1 MKILKKILM
10 VLVVIIAIPLITA
23 IFVKKEYAVERD
35 IVIIKPKSEV
45 FDYLKILRNQD
56 NFSKWATV
64 DPEMKK
70 TYSGTDGT
78 IGFISAWASDN
89 DQVGVGEQEIVKLTE
104 GDRIDY
110 ELRFFKPFKAINFAY
125 MKIEVISEN
134 ETKVK
139 WGFKGTMDY
148 PSNFM
153 LLFMNFERIIGD
165 DFQTGLEKLKSIL
178 EQ

>member
-125 MKIEVISEN
+125 MKIEAISEN